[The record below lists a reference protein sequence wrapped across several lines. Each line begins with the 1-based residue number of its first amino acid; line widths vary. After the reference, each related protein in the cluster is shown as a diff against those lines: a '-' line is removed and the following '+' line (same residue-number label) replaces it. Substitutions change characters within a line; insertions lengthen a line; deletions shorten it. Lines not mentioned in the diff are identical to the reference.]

1 MSELLRISVD
11 LTKDLLKRE
20 LEIKFSELQE
30 KWHFTSLEKI
40 FFEEKIYK
48 ELEKKHATW
57 EKVLQAIATAF
68 EPFRKQL
75 KKNISREDIVKLTEK
90 PVRRIYK
97 LDIDELN
104 AQIKGLEAEIKQ
116 VKHDLNNLTDFA
128 VHYFEDLLRKYG
140 KGRERKTEI
149 RLFDSHSGKTGG
161 NRQYQNLCEPF
172 GRVYWNWS

>member
-1 MSELLRISVD
+1 MD

-20 LEIKFSELQE
+20 LEIKLAELQE

-57 EKVLQAIATAF
+57 EKVLQAIAKAF

-97 LDIDELN
+97 LDIEELN
-104 AQIKGLEAEIKQ
+104 AQIKTLEAEIKQ
-116 VKHDLNNLTDFA
+116 VKYDLNNLVDFA
-128 VHYFEDLLRKYG
+128 VHYFEELLRNMERAGKEKQKSDLLKPFRP
-140 KGRERKTEI
+140 
-149 RLFDSHSGKTGG
+149 
-161 NRQYQNLCEPF
+161 NR
-172 GRVYWNWS
+172 